1 MTPRGVLAF
10 CREKEVKA
18 IDIRFTDLLGTWHHI
33 TIPVNQLN
41 ESSFDQGFGIDATNL
56 RCSEGGDRLVIPQT
70 TSAFLDPFATIP
82 TLILLGSLQTP
93 VTRDDDALDPRVI
106 AERALNYLQGTGLA
120 TRAVFGPECEF
131 FLFRDARYSLSPW
144 TSSIS
149 LVSDEAPW
157 SSSSS
162 ERRSPNLVI
171 RSGEGYSPCPPIDQ
185 SFDLRNEI
193 MESLIDADI
202 AVSMHHHGL
211 ASCGQ
216 CEIDIVARDIVPAA
230 DALMT
235 LKYIVRNV
243 ARKHGQLATFMPK
256 PIESDRGSA
265 MHTHFSLWRGEEPLF
280 AGQAYGG
287 LSEMALLAIGGIL
300 RHAPALSA
308 ICNPSTNSYKRLHHP
323 AFQPLLLSYCQ
334 HSKGVLCRIPSYSN
348 NPKTKRVE
356 IRSPDP
362 SANPYLAF
370 SAILMAAIDGIQNK
384 IHPGNPYDAKSV
396 QSSGSRSDNGFG
408 SHSAKRNVLPRSLWH
423 ALECLEQDHEF
434 LMRGDV
440 FTREMLETWSAHKWQ
455 VERLATESH
464 PTPAEFQQYFDC

>member
-1 MTPRGVLAF
+1 MAPYYRSG
-10 CREKEVKA
+10 K
-18 IDIRFTDLLGTWHHI
+18 
-33 TIPVNQLN
+33 PVNR
-41 ESSFDQGFGIDATNL
+41 SDVRSGFGIDATNL
-56 RCSEGGDRLVIPQT
+56 RCTEGGDRLVIPQT

-82 TLILLGSLQTP
+82 TLVLIGSLQTP
-93 VTRDDDALDPRVI
+93 ITRDDDSLDPRVI
-106 AERALNYLQGTGLA
+106 AERAMNYLQGTGLA

-131 FLFRDARYSLSPW
+131 FLFRDARYTLSPW
-144 TSSIS
+144 SSSIS
-149 LVSDEAPW
+149 LLSDESPW
-157 SSSSS
+157 AAS
-162 ERRSPNLVI
+162 SPNSRSANYVI
-171 RSGEGYSPCPPIDQ
+171 RNGEGYSPCPPFDQ

-193 MESLIDADI
+193 MESLADADI
-202 AVSMHHHGL
+202 EISMHHHGL
-211 ASCGQ
+211 ASSGQ
-216 CEIDIVARDIVPAA
+216 CEIDIASRDLVPAA

-235 LKYIVRNV
+235 LKYIVRSV

-265 MHTHFSLWRGEEPLF
+265 MHTHFSLWRGDEPLF
-280 AGQAYGG
+280 AGQSYGG

-300 RHAPALSA
+300 RHAPALTA

-323 AFQPLLLSYCQ
+323 EFQPLLLSYCQ

-384 IHPGNPYDAKSV
+384 IHPGAPLDAKSNASV
-396 QSSGSRSDNGFG
+396 TESSSNEYGSAANKKP
-408 SHSAKRNVLPRSLWH
+408 ALPRSLWH
-423 ALECLEQDHEF
+423 ALDCLEQDHEF
-434 LMRGDV
+434 LTRGDV
-440 FTREMLETWSAHKWQ
+440 FTREMLETWTNHKRK
-455 VERLATESH
+455 VERLATETY